1 MLVKNY
7 YSVINSAFSSNSMPV
22 KEIAQGRDI
31 LANVGFV
38 ARNNNSILIRYGS
51 GDKAASVDDYK
62 LAEEIGTA
70 KGTVVQTDSAISII
84 GYITNSGRETVII
97 KEIGISVEIK
107 VTATTYDVILFSRTV
122 LDEPIELLPGDIIAI
137 NTQFA

>member
-7 YSVINSAFSSNSMPV
+7 YSVINNAFSSNSVTV
-22 KEIAQGRDI
+22 KEIEQGRDVS
-31 LANVGFV
+31 ANVGFV

-51 GDKAASVDDYK
+51 GDRAESVDDYK

-70 KGTVVQTDSAISII
+70 KGTTVQTENSISVNGFII
-84 GYITNSGRETVII
+84 NSGSETVII

-107 VTATTYDVILFSRTV
+107 VTGTTYATILFSRTV
-122 LDEPIELLPGDIIAI
+122 LNESIELLPGDMVAI
-137 NTQFA
+137 NTQFV

>member
-7 YSVINSAFSSNSMPV
+7 YSVINNAFSSNSVTV
-22 KEIAQGRDI
+22 KEIEQGRDVS
-31 LANVGFV
+31 ANVGFV

-51 GDKAASVDDYK
+51 GDRAESVDDYK

-70 KGTVVQTDSAISII
+70 KGTTVQTENSISVKGFII
-84 GYITNSGRETVII
+84 NSGSETVII

-107 VTATTYDVILFSRTV
+107 VTGTT
-122 LDEPIELLPGDIIAI
+122 
-137 NTQFA
+137 